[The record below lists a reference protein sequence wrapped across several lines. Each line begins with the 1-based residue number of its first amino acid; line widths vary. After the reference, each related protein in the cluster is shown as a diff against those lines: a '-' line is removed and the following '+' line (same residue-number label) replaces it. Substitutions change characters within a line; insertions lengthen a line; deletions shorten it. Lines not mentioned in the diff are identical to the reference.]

1 MFAYGARM
9 QRSFDDLGTP
19 LSEATFV
26 VLDLETTGGSA
37 AACAIT
43 EVGALKFRGGECL
56 GTFQTLV
63 NPGVPIPPDIVYL
76 TGITEAM
83 VAPAPPIESVLPA
96 FAEFIGDAIV
106 VGHNVRFDLGFLRA
120 NLARRGYP
128 PLTNRFVDTYALA
141 RRLVR
146 DEVPNCKLSTLAR
159 HFRTAAD
166 PCHRALDD
174 VRATAEVFHHFLE
187 RVGTMGIVALDDLLA
202 LPTTA
207 RHPQV
212 AKLRWVAPLPRR
224 PGVYL
229 FKDIA
234 GRVLYVGKA
243 TDLRRRVRSYFASDD
258 RRKIGPL
265 LREAAS
271 LDHIECVNDLEA
283 SVLEVRLIHRHAPRY
298 NRQVKVWSKYRYVK
312 LTLAEPFPR
321 LSVVRTARPGDG
333 CLYLGPLSSAAAAKL
348 AVEAIESAVP
358 LRRCTTRLFWERRPT
373 ATRSVSA
380 PKTTL
385 RATPQREAPCVPAQL
400 GVATC
405 PCAGAIGVD
414 EYAELVAQVVEGVRS
429 MPSALLEPLVER
441 MRAMSEAR
449 RFEEAADARD
459 RASALSRA
467 IARQRR
473 LESLVL
479 AGRLEVELDG
489 GDGGGAVIEH
499 GRLVATW
506 TGGAD
511 RPLELPFETPSASG
525 ALPLAR
531 EDVDEVAVV
540 AAWLEARAGRLRIV
554 SCDGG
559 WSSPVARVPRVEP
572 AAVRPD
578 RRLGKVA

>member
-1 MFAYGARM
+1 LHVEHLFAYRFGVPR
-9 QRSFDDLGTP
+9 QRSFDDRDGGLGPAGLGTP
-19 LSEATFV
+19 LSEVTFV
-26 VLDLETTGGSA
+26 VLDLETTGGSPHT
-37 AACAIT
+37 CAIT

-63 NPGVPIPPDIVYL
+63 NPGVGVRIPPDIVYL

-83 VAPAPPIESVLPA
+83 VAPAPAIDSVLPA
-96 FAEFIGDAIV
+96 FAEFIGDAVV

-120 NLARRGYP
+120 NLARLGYRP
-128 PLTNRFVDTYALA
+128 MANRFVDTYALA

-174 VRATAEVFHHFLE
+174 ARATAEVFHQLLE
-187 RVGTMGIVALDDLLA
+187 RVGSMGIVALDDLLA

-271 LDHIECVNDLEA
+271 LAHIECVNDLEA
-283 SVLEVRLIHRHAPRY
+283 SVLEVRLIHQHAPRY

-312 LTLAEPFPR
+312 VTLDERFPR
-321 LSVVRTARPGDG
+321 LSVVRAAKPDDG
-333 CLYLGPLSSAAAAKL
+333 CIYLGPLSSAAAQL
-348 AVEAIESAVP
+348 AVDAIQSVVP
-358 LRRCTTRLFWERRPT
+358 LRRCRTRL
-373 ATRSVSA
+373 RSVDA
-380 PKTTL
+380 V
-385 RATPQREAPCVPAQL
+385 RDAPCVPAQL
-400 GVATC
+400 GVAAC
-405 PCAGAIGVD
+405 PCAGGVD
-414 EYAELVAQVVEGVRS
+414 PADYAILVAEVVG
-429 MPSALLEPLVER
+429 ALTGDPAALFEPIVGR
-441 MRAMSEAR
+441 MRTLASTH
-449 RFEEAADARD
+449 RFEEAGDARD
-459 RASALSRA
+459 RAMALARA
-467 IARQRR
+467 LARQHRH
-473 LESLVL
+473 EGLVR
-479 AGRLEVELDG
+479 AGRLEIELD
-489 GDGGGAVIEH
+489 DGGGAIVEH

-506 TGGAD
+506 TGESPM
-511 RPLELPFETPSASG
+511 RSLELPFCSASND
-525 ALPLAR
+525 AVLPLPR
-531 EDVDEVAVV
+531 EAVDEVAVV
-540 AAWLEARAGRLRIV
+540 AAWLEAKALRARVV
-554 SCDGG
+554 SASAG
-559 WSSPVARVPRVEP
+559 WSLPAARVPRFEP
-572 AAVRPD
+572 TGRVRQ
-578 RRLGKVA
+578 VA